1 MNFRKQISTE
11 IETEQMIYVFFFTFR
26 LNMHLCLKAI

>member
-11 IETEQMIYVFFFTFR
+11 IETEQMIYVFF
-26 LNMHLCLKAI
+26 LLLD